1 MENLWIK
8 KEAKLFSKSDLSLRI
23 YVSRSL
29 DRNPELVLYGGGN
42 ISVKGYYKNFFGEK
56 VVMLSIKGSGWDLIS
71 IEKEGFAPFDLNYL
85 ILLAYLNNLTVS

>member
-29 DRNPELVLYGGGN
+29 DRNPGLVLYGGGN
-42 ISVKGYYKNFFGEK
+42 IYVKGYYKNFFVK
-56 VVMLSIKGSGWDLIS
+56 K
-71 IEKEGFAPFDLNYL
+71 
-85 ILLAYLNNLTVS
+85 